1 MADLKHK
8 AERAAFDVAITAAL
22 KHVNKGRGKAMC
34 QMVDLVQK
42 VLKDTWPDAAYDALR
57 GQFEDENSKWMKFTN
72 KIFDEVDPRLIKMDA
87 LNLGYESAFRG

>member
-42 VLKDTWPDAAYDALR
+42 VR
-57 GQFEDENSKWMKFTN
+57 
-72 KIFDEVDPRLIKMDA
+72 
-87 LNLGYESAFRG
+87 

>member
-72 KIFDEVDPRLIKMDA
+72 KIFDEVDPRLIKMAA